1 MEFEGSTRLEIPNG
15 MFSRKLAKNAI
26 CVGQGMPSG
35 GSGQYTGRILLCDNR
50 QNRGLT
56 PNLRAG
62 SRAVNDRARLEV
74 LEFKCAHL
82 ERAIQELSDVL
93 YQQSQRLDEV
103 VLRNQQLRQQLESM
117 ESRAAES
124 ASGVEIPPHY

>member
-1 MEFEGSTRLEIPNG
+1 MEFEGSTRLEIPDG

-26 CVGQGMPSG
+26 CVSHGMSSG
-35 GSGQYTGRILLCDNR
+35 GAGQYTGRNLLCDNR

-56 PNLRAG
+56 PIFRAG
-62 SRAVNDRARLEV
+62 SRAVDDMSRLEV

-93 YQQSQRLDEV
+93 YQQSQRLDEA
-103 VLRNQQLRQQLESM
+103 LQRNQQLREQLHVLEN
-117 ESRAAES
+117 RVAEP
-124 ASGVEIPPHY
+124 ASTVEIPPHY